1 MRNASNA
8 ASVLTPQFTFA
19 EIDQKIA
26 WLRSPDRA
34 DLLTPG
40 ADPMTRLVTIYR
52 AVRPIILVVL
62 SLPLLPPTWR
72 SVLKLFVNNLDTL
85 ATAFDPTF
93 KAGKDL

>member
-1 MRNASNA
+1 MRTSNNS
-8 ASVLTPQFTFA
+8 ASVMTTQFTFA

-34 DLLTPG
+34 SLLTPG

-52 AVRPIILVVL
+52 AVRPIILVIL
-62 SLPLLPPTWR
+62 GLPLIPPAWR
-72 SVLKLFVNNLDTL
+72 SVLKLFVTNLDTL